1 MEENVKDV
9 NLEENKEV
17 KKMVESYKPQS
28 IEAKEETKTN
38 NDFPDLDID
47 DVEEDNY
54 SEPLFEDVEIVS
66 ADTVEE
72 KLTSKMNNDLIKSIE
87 EMSSSFSGS
96 ASKKDEPS
104 EKQNNVNVS
113 VNKEDSLNH
122 LLDEDDNLEY
132 NDKELEK
139 LLDDAENDGLDDM
152 LSHEKFLQDLRNSL
166 NENKPLTTQEPIKEE
181 KSKEEKTIQQLLEE
195 DDAENEESNKNEES
209 EDDEDFEE
217 AYKPTS
223 KRDKPLDLDALLK
236 KYDISNDLS
245 KKYNSKED
253 EKEKFNDFDK
263 IINNDNLTTAEKDEK
278 LAQNYEK
285 KFGKEELSNLNQLEN
300 DKNNKITENVFGS
313 DDFDLSAVQ
322 QVVGNEKSKP
332 KIALFKKKTTDNK
345 TLLSNKSKPY
355 FIFLSVLATIALV
368 LGAVVLLDLFDVID
382 LSKLFN

>member
-28 IEAKEETKTN
+28 VEEKEETKTN

-87 EMSSSFSGS
+87 EMSSGFSGS
-96 ASKKDEPS
+96 ASKKDKS
-104 EKQNNVNVS
+104 NEKESKVNING
-113 VNKEDSLNH
+113 NKEDRLNH

-139 LLDDAENDGLDDM
+139 LLDDAESDGLDDM
-152 LSHEKFLQDLRNSL
+152 LSHEKFLQDLKNSL
-166 NENKPLTTQEPIKEE
+166 NKNKTEATQEPV
-181 KSKEEKTIQQLLEE
+181 KEEKTIQQLLEE
-195 DDAENEESNKNEES
+195 DDTENDEVEES
-209 EDDEDFEE
+209 EDDEDVEE
-217 AYKPTS
+217 EYKPTS

-253 EKEKFNDFDK
+253 KKEDSIDFDFDK
-263 IINNDNLTTAEKDEK
+263 IINNDNLTTAEKDES

-300 DKNNKITENVFGS
+300 DKNNKTAQNVFAS

-332 KIALFKKKTTDNK
+332 KIALFKKKSTDNK
-345 TLLSNKSKPY
+345 TLLANKSKPY
-355 FIFLSVLATIALV
+355 FIFLSVLVGLALV